1 MLRATSSTRSRP
13 RIAVTIVIALLLW
26 GATLTAQGAQARTA
40 AVAVPVPPSTAV
52 LFGLDDHWESN
63 IVADDTQD
71 AATSGIVGTFLNWA
85 TTKASSIVN
94 YGKWANTRRAVPM
107 LDLYP
112 PTTVT
117 LASIAAGS
125 QDAALTA
132 DAKALQAWNHVFLFR
147 LFPEMNGSWESYAP
161 GTNGNTTAEF
171 IAAWRHV
178 YNLFQQVGA
187 TKVIFV
193 WNPDKEPSV
202 QFAPLRAMW
211 PGRGYVNWVGIDVFD
226 REDKAHG
233 TFPNPVT
240 AIQKTV
246 TDIKAFTTKPIILA
260 ESGTVTSPVKATWIK
275 ELFTGTNALGVKA
288 VVYFDEFRSPSVG
301 GVNWRLDSSDAS
313 LAAAKATLA
322 GTGVAWPGHNNGSLA
337 NDEFLLTHGV
347 W

>member
-1 MLRATSSTRSRP
+1 MPAANSIAKRWP
-13 RIAVTIVIALLLW
+13 RVAVTI
-26 GATLTAQGAQARTA
+26 GATLILSGAMLTAQGVPARAATA
-40 AVAVPVPPSTAV
+40 RAAVPPSTAV
-52 LFGLDDHWESN
+52 LFGLDDHWKSD
-63 IVADDTQD
+63 IVSDDTQD

-94 YGKWANTRRAVPM
+94 YGKWANTRQAIPM
-107 LDLYP
+107 IDLYP

-117 LASIAAGS
+117 DASIASGG

-132 DAKALQAWNHVFLFR
+132 IAKALHTWNHVFLFR
-147 LFPEMNGSWESYAP
+147 LFPEMNGSWESYSP
-161 GTNGNTTAEF
+161 GTNGNTTAQF

-178 YNLFQQVGA
+178 YNLFQKVGA
-187 TKVIFV
+187 TKVVFV

-202 QFAPLRAMW
+202 QFAPLSALW
-211 PGRGYVNWVGIDVFD
+211 PGSAYVNWVGVDVFD

-246 TDIKAFTTKPIILA
+246 TDIKAFSTKPLMLA
-260 ESGTVTSPVKATWIK
+260 ETGTVTSPVKATWIK
-275 ELFTGTNALGVKA
+275 ELFTGTNALGFKA
-288 VVYFDEFRSPSVG
+288 VVYFNEITPPSTG
-301 GVNWRLDSSDAS
+301 AVNWRLNSSAAS
-313 LAAAKATLA
+313 LAATKATLA

-337 NDEFLLTHGV
+337 NDEFLMTHGV

>member
-1 MLRATSSTRSRP
+1 LTWSLPRVATT
-13 RIAVTIVIALLLW
+13 VVIALLLW
-26 GATLTAQGAQARTA
+26 GATLTAPGAQARAA
-40 AVAVPVPPSTAV
+40 AVVPVPPSTAV
-52 LFGLDDHWESN
+52 LFGLDDHWESD

-71 AATSGIVGTFLNWA
+71 AAKSGVVGTFLNWG

-94 YGKWANTRRAVPM
+94 YAKWANTRQAVPM
-107 LDLYP
+107 IDLYP

-132 DAKALQAWNHVFLFR
+132 DAKALHTWNHVFLFR

-161 GTNGNTTAEF
+161 GTNGNTSAQF
-171 IAAWRHV
+171 VAAWRHI
-178 YNLFQQVGA
+178 YNLFHQVGA

-193 WNPDKEPSV
+193 WNPDKEPSE
-202 QFAPLRAMW
+202 QFAPLSALW
-211 PGRGYVNWVGIDVFD
+211 PGSGYVNWVGIDVFD
-226 REDKAHG
+226 REDTAHG

-246 TDIKAFTTKPIILA
+246 TDIKAFSTKPLMLA
-260 ESGTVTSPVKATWIK
+260 ETGTVTSPVKATWIK
-275 ELFTGTNALGVKA
+275 QLFTGTNALGVKA
-288 VVYFDEFRSPSVG
+288 VVYFNEFRSPSVG
-301 GVNWRLDSSDAS
+301 GVNWRLDSSAAS
-313 LAAAKATLA
+313 LAATKATLA
-322 GTGVAWPGHNNGSLA
+322 GTGVAWPGHNNGSLT